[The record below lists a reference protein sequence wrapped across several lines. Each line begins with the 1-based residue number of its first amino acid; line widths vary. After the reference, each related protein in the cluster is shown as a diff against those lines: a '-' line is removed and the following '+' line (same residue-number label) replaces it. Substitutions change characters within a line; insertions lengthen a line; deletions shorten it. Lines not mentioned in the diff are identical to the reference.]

1 MQYTYEF
8 ELFESDGWFIAYPYD
23 MEGATQGAT
32 VKEAALMAA
41 DWLRT
46 EIEHRL
52 IHELSIPDATFGNAP
67 KEGGSRMIVSVEAG
81 LDQIATVSASEAARI
96 LGVTPGRVT
105 HMIRDG
111 QLESFKNGH
120 KTSVTRASIDV
131 RLAAPRSAGRPRK
144 ELASQLQMQE

>member
-8 ELFESDGWFIAYPYD
+8 ELFENDGWFIACPFN
-23 MEGATQGAT
+23 MEGATQGAN
-32 VKEAALMAA
+32 VEEAALMAA
-41 DWLRT
+41 DWLRA

-52 IHELSIPDATFGNAP
+52 IHGLDIPTATFNNEP

-81 LDQIATVSASEAARI
+81 LEQIATVSASEAARI
-96 LGVTPGRVT
+96 LNVTPGRVT

-120 KTSVTRASIDV
+120 KTSVTRASV
-131 RLAAPRSAGRPRK
+131 NARLAAPRRVGRPRK
-144 ELASQLQMQE
+144 EKMLQLQK

>member
-8 ELFESDGWFIAYPYD
+8 ELFESDGWFIAYPFD
-23 MEGATQGAT
+23 MEGATQGAS
-32 VKEAALMAA
+32 VEEAALMAA
-41 DWLRT
+41 DWLRA

-52 IHELSIPDATFGNAP
+52 IHNLGIPSATFNNKP
-67 KEGGSRMIVSVEAG
+67 EEGGSRMIVSVEAG

-96 LGVTPGRVT
+96 LKVTPGRVT

-120 KTSVTRASIDV
+120 KTYVTRASVDA
-131 RLAAPRSAGRPRK
+131 RLAVPRCAGRPRK
-144 ELASQLQMQE
+144 KPVLQLQG